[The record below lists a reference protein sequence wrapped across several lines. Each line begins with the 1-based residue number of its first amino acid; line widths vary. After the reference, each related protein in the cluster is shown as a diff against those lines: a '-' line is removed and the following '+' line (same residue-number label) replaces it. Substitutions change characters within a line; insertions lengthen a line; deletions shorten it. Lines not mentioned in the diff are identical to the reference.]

1 MAQATVVAL
10 NWWWWALGIPKS
22 LLPEQ
27 KSSLPKRKPN
37 IEKLRRPIMGG
48 QFLTR
53 RDFDI

>member
-37 IEKLRRPIMGG
+37 IEKLGRPITGG
-48 QFLTR
+48 QF
-53 RDFDI
+53 FDMKRF